1 MTTDAAA
8 KRKQGVA
15 KLRRYLE
22 PDGPLVFVVEQ
33 FFREENFHAMTPT
46 ADRSPDIWQKKM
58 LLAFGEL
65 DAAGKARFRRMA
77 AAACKGPGK
86 TALMAWIGWY
96 FLATRPNCKV
106 PCISITGGNLKDGLW
121 AEFKKWQLRSPLLL
135 REFTWFAERITHNKY
150 PATWFASKRSW
161 SPDADPQQQANDIA
175 GLHEDYLLWLI
186 DECSD
191 MPDGVVS
198 AAEGALTSGI
208 ETRLVM
214 MGNCTRSSG
223 PLWNAC
229 GRDRHNSDGTVRWHI
244 TRITGDPDDPDRSP
258 RIDITEARNEIAK
271 RGRDDYR
278 VMVNIL
284 GLFPEKAADALLG
297 VRDVE
302 AAQLRELGMDAY
314 YREAKV
320 IGCDVA
326 RFGSDDSII
335 FPRQG
340 RAAFRP
346 KVFHGLDTHEFAEQI
361 IRFSDTWKADG
372 GFVDGGG
379 VGGGTVDSLRARGR
393 ANCALEVNFGSRAI
407 NTDEYENRR
416 AEMYFLAA
424 AWVKSGGCLPNIPGL
439 AEELAAPKYWF
450 NKKQQ
455 KCLEPKDDIK
465 ARLGRSPDLADAFV
479 LTFAAPVMPKT
490 LYVGAGANRERV
502 SDREASPAGNHV
514 TDN

>member
-1 MTTDAAA
+1 MKPT
-8 KRKQGVA
+8 RKEAVEG
-15 KLRRYLE
+15 LRRWLK
-22 PDGPLVFVVEQ
+22 PDGPLVFVMEQ
-33 FFREENFHAMTPT
+33 FFAERSFHAMTP
-46 ADRSPDIWQKKM
+46 ALDRQPDAWQRKM
-58 LLAFGEL
+58 LLAFGET
-65 DAAGKARFRRMA
+65 DAKGRAKFRRMA

-86 TALMAWIGWY
+86 TALMAWLGWY
-96 FLATRPNCKV
+96 FLATRPNSKV

-121 AEFKKWQLRSPLLL
+121 AELAKWQKRSPLLS
-135 REFTWFAERITHNKY
+135 RTFTWYAERITNNEH
-150 PATWFASKRSW
+150 PETWFASKRSW
-161 SPDADPQQQANDIA
+161 SPDADPEQQANDIA

-229 GRDRHNSDGTVRWHI
+229 GRDRHNADGSVRWHI

-258 RIDITEARNEIAK
+258 RIDIEEARNEIAK

-284 GLFPEKAADALLG
+284 GLFPERGADALLG
-297 VRDVE
+297 VKDVE
-302 AAQLRELGMDAY
+302 AAMTRELGESAY
-314 YREAKV
+314 YREPKV

-326 RFGSDDSII
+326 RYGSDDSVI

-340 RAAFRP
+340 RACFRP
-346 KVFHGLDTHEFAEQI
+346 KKFHGLDTVEFAEQVI
-361 IRFSDTWKADG
+361 KFAQTWGSDG
-372 GFVDGGG
+372 GFIDGGG
-379 VGGGTVDSLRARGR
+379 VGGGVVDTLRARGH
-393 ANCALEVNFGSRAI
+393 ANKATEVNFGSKAI
-407 NTDEYENRR
+407 DAEMYENRR
-416 AEMYFLAA
+416 AEMYFRAA
-424 AWVKSGGCLPNIPGL
+424 EWVKSGGCLPSIPGL
-439 AEELAAPKYWF
+439 AEELAAPRYWF
-450 NKKQQ
+450 NKRQQ

-479 LTFAAPVMPKT
+479 LTFAAPVVARAQ
-490 LYVGAGANRERV
+490 YVGVGANRERFDRDV
-502 SDREASPAGNHV
+502 SAGANHV